1 MKKIK
6 EILQEL
12 SPVIID
18 TDFLSLR
25 ISLSKR
31 FLLFQLLQEI
41 NKKIEDDPYLN
52 FLSVLRNYKALG
64 PILHGTAYEFF
75 RDKNKFYFKK
85 FFLEKEL
92 YQIVKKDI
100 EWVYSL
106 NKDTKITITKKG
118 LVLYDNYQNNKFNT
132 LLLTVHSG
140 TWMPKKILEK
150 HSWSEKQRK
159 IEEDIGIERI
169 YGHLVLKKGGMWIDN
184 KLSRFAIDVNRPLER
199 SIYFKGSENWVNEEL
214 WKKEL
219 NKWDLN
225 YLHKAYEEFY
235 FTLSELVNAYR
246 FNIIFDGH
254 SMRDGPDRS
263 EISFG
268 TKYIPKFYM
277 PIVKSMQKKLI
288 KLGYKTF
295 LNMPYHGGFI
305 LEWLNEKFPDIFLF
319 SIEINKKLYMTKNRE
334 NTVEENL
341 EKISTDM
348 TQIFDIE
355 DEY

>member
-6 EILQEL
+6 EILQEI
-12 SPVIID
+12 SPIMID
-18 TDFLSLR
+18 ADFSSLK

-41 NKKIEDDPYLN
+41 NNKIEDDPYLN

-75 RDKNKFYFKK
+75 RDKKKFYFKN

-118 LVLYDNYQNNKFNT
+118 LVLYDNYQKNKFNT

-150 HSWSEKQRK
+150 HSWSENQRK
-159 IEEDIGIERI
+159 TEEDIGIERI

-184 KLSRFAIDVNRPLER
+184 KLSRFSVDVNRPLER
-199 SIYFKGSENWVNEEL
+199 SIYFKGSETWIKKDI

-219 NKWDLN
+219 TQKDIK
-225 YLHKAYEEFY
+225 YLHNSYEEFY
-235 FTLSELVNAYR
+235 FTLGELINAYR

-277 PIVKSMQKKLI
+277 PIVKSMQRKLI
-288 KLGYKTF
+288 NLGYKTF

-305 LEWLNEKFPDIFLF
+305 LEWLNEKFPDLFIF

-334 NTVEENL
+334 IVIDENL
-341 EKISTDM
+341 EKISKDM